1 MAGTK
6 LPWNKTHFQLILRKI
21 FPRKLYE
28 VDVELL
34 HKRDTVPPNVFIIN
48 RLINKRRT

>member
-6 LPWNKTHFQLILRKI
+6 LPWNKTHFQLI

-28 VDVELL
+28 VDIELL
-34 HKRDTVPPNVFIIN
+34 HKRDTLPPNVNIIN
-48 RLINKRRT
+48 RLINKPWTFA